1 MRVRENALCE
11 SCCANPRLRRFLRRR
26 PSTYDDSRAHSRRV
40 DHADMDR
47 CDVRTSPVCPLIP
60 FPRPVS
66 KVIPKHEAA
75 EPHGELFVCAET
87 TVGARFVVS
96 ISLAR
101 DSLARDS
108 LCRSHWREIRWREIR
123 CVGCPDR
130 EIACRFARFVVSD
143 QHSRARPIPQLGAFI
158 QSCSTPRSE
167 ARPPSH
173 AARRARRFPHR
184 ASLEP
189 PRP

>member
-1 MRVRENALCE
+1 MRVRENALCD
-11 SCCANPRLRRFLRRR
+11 SRCANPRLRRR

-40 DHADMDR
+40 DHVDMDR
-47 CDVRTSPVCPLIP
+47 CNVRTSPVCPLIP

-66 KVIPKHEAA
+66 RNSRSSRITKP
-75 EPHGELFVCAET
+75 PNL
-87 TVGARFVVS
+87 TVSSSCVPR
-96 ISLAR
+96 LL
-101 DSLARDS
+101 LARDS